1 MAAPLRPGAA
11 VMSDTASA
19 LGVFLTGMA
28 TAVHPCPLTT
38 NLAVVGLL
46 AGWRPGLAGALRLG
60 LPFVLGYAGAY
71 ALLALMLALTIGAH
85 DGLARALQ
93 EGLGALVGP
102 LLVLGGMLQL
112 DLLPWSGHGGAKPT
126 LAERLRRRDW
136 GPLGALALGGVLAL
150 ALCPAT
156 AALLFGGLLQVLSA
170 PGGAGYALL
179 FGLGAALP
187 LLGVVLLIG
196 AGISLG
202 GPDGAL
208 RRWLP
213 RLTGTALIL
222 VGLFLTIRWAW

>member
-1 MAAPLRPGAA
+1 
-11 VMSDTASA
+11 MSDSATA
-19 LGVFLTGMA
+19 LGVFLTGLA

-46 AGWRPGLAGALRLG
+46 AGWRPGLIGAVRLG

-71 ALLALMLALTIGAH
+71 VLLALLVAWTLGAQ
-85 DGLARALQ
+85 DALARALQ

-112 DLLPWSGHGGAKPT
+112 DLLPWAGRGGAKPG
-126 LAERLRRRDW
+126 LADRLRSRDW
-136 GPLGALALGGVLAL
+136 GPLGALALGAVLAL

-156 AALLFGGLLQVLSA
+156 AALLFGGLVQMLAA
-170 PGGAGYALL
+170 PGGTWLALL

-187 LLGVVLLIG
+187 LLALVLAI
-196 AGISLG
+196 ATGISLG

-222 VGLFLTIRWAW
+222 VGLYLTARWAW